1 MTTRFDTINV
11 TLMSLG
17 MNSAHL
23 KEEERGSDPDG
34 IPVQVIR

>member
-1 MTTRFDTINV
+1 MTTRFDTISA

-17 MNSAHL
+17 MNSVHL

-34 IPVQVIR
+34 IQVQVI